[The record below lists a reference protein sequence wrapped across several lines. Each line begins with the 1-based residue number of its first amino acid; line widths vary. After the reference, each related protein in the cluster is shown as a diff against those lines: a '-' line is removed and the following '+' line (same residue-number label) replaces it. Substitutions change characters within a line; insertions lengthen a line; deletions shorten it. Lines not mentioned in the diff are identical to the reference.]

1 VDLTKVL
8 AQLRQE
14 LEHLDMAIA
23 SLERLAAQ
31 KQRSPSEAPVEGKRR
46 GRPPKHPSPLSD
58 AGMAVEKRSGS
69 K

>member
-14 LEHLDMAIA
+14 LQHLDTAIA

-31 KQRSPSEAPVEGKRR
+31 KQRSSDTPEEPKRR
-46 GRPPKHPSPLSD
+46 GRPPKHSSSLAD
-58 AGMAVEKRSGS
+58 ARLAVEKRSGG